1 MKPDN
6 DLGHV
11 GLFFC
16 GVIEHW
22 EPGAVNWIV
31 RSVPLLKSASS
42 RRPSPRQNS
51 LVRFRSETEMVITSS
66 FRSVCP
72 TRVSAVLESV
82 LLSVDPQTLLHG
94 VALVPDVHV
103 ERR

>member
-1 MKPDN
+1 
-6 DLGHV
+6 
-11 GLFFC
+11 
-16 GVIEHW
+16 
-22 EPGAVNWIV
+22 
-31 RSVPLLKSASS
+31 
-42 RRPSPRQNS
+42 
-51 LVRFRSETEMVITSS
+51 VRFRSETEMVITSS